1 MLSAFDNFPAL
12 LIWLPVIGGLV
23 SFLIKGEERIRTWA
37 MSSSI
42 LTLVVMGVSML
53 YTDDKHNMLSMVS
66 YVWLSSLGASFSLVL
81 DGLSRT
87 LCLLTAISFPL
98 IIAVAS
104 RNRYEQPGAFYG
116 LLLLAQAGLM
126 GVFMAVDALTFYF
139 FWELALIPV
148 YFLASRWGGERRMQ
162 AAFKFFIYTFVGS
175 LLLLVG
181 ILYVYSKTPG
191 QSFALGAFYA
201 AELSKTEQLWLF
213 WLFFLAFAIKMPIFP
228 FHTWQPDAY
237 EQTATPVTMVLSGI
251 MVKMG
256 VLAIMR
262 WLLPVFPDVIPD
274 VDNIVIGLSVIG
286 IVYASCIAW
295 VQDDLKRLV
304 AYSSIAHVGLMAAAL
319 FTLRPEAWQGAV
331 VQMFSHGVNII
342 GLWMVVEMIERETG
356 VRRISQLGGIAHQA
370 PVLTVMLVV
379 IALANVALPLTNAF
393 VGEFLMLNGLYR
405 FNVWYAAFA
414 GLGVVLSAVY
424 TLNMIRRV
432 FLGQT
437 REATAAFRDIPVD
450 QRMVLAVV
458 VVLVFMVG
466 VMPAPMFEMA
476 EKSTDFLLKQIRPK

>member
-23 SFLIKGEERIRTWA
+23 SFFVKGEGRVRTWA
-37 MSSSI
+37 MLSTI
-42 LTLVVMGVSML
+42 LTLVVMGVSLL
-53 YTDDKHNMLSMVS
+53 YTDDRHYMLNMVS
-66 YVWLSSLGASFSLVL
+66 YVWLNSLGASFALAL

-87 LCLLTAISFPL
+87 LCLLTAVSFPL
-98 IIAVAS
+98 IVAVAS
-104 RNRYEQPGAFYG
+104 RNRYEQPNAFYG
-116 LLLLAQAGLM
+116 LLLLSQAGLM
-126 GVFMAVDALTFYF
+126 GVFMAADALTFYF

-148 YFLASRWGGERRMQ
+148 YFLASRWGGERRIQ
-162 AAFKFFIYTFVGS
+162 TTFKFFIYTFIGS

-181 ILYVYSKTPG
+181 ILYVHTKTSG
-191 QSFALGAFYA
+191 QSFALGAFYSA
-201 AELSKTEQLWLF
+201 ALTKAEQGWLF

-237 EQTATPVTMVLSGI
+237 EQSATPVTMLLSGI

-256 VLAIMR
+256 VLAVMR
-262 WLLPVFPDVIPD
+262 WLLPVFPAVIPD
-274 VDNIVIGLSVIG
+274 VDNIVIGLSVVG

-319 FTLRPEAWQGAV
+319 FTLRAEAWQGVV
-331 VQMFSHGVNII
+331 VQMFNHGVNII

-356 VRRISQLGGIAHQA
+356 VRRISQLGGIAHKA
-370 PVLTVMLVV
+370 PVLTAMLVIV
-379 IALANVALPLTNAF
+379 ALANVALPLTNAF

-405 FNVWYAAFA
+405 FNPWYAAFA

-437 REATAAFRDIPVD
+437 NGVTAGFREIPVD
-450 QRMVLAVV
+450 QRIVLAVV

-466 VMPAPMFEMA
+466 VMPGPMLEMA
-476 EKSTDFLLKQIRPK
+476 EKSTEVLLKKIQAK